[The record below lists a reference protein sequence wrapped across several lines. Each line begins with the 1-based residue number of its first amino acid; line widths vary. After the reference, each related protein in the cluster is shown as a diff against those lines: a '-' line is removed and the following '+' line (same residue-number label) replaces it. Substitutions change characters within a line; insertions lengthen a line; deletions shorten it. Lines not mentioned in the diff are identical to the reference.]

1 MLKKIASN
9 LHSVEVKGC
18 TIFYSYETAVA
29 IKTPSGLCFCTDKK
43 YSATTSRH
51 INKLKEMYEGMH
63 EVSQAALEE
72 LLRGVSQLRA
82 AYELDRLKN
91 RRG

>member
-9 LHSVEVKGC
+9 LHSVEIKGC
-18 TIFYSYETAVA
+18 TIFYSYETPVA

-51 INKLKEMYEGMH
+51 INRLKEIYEDMH

-72 LLRGVSQLRA
+72 LLRRVD
-82 AYELDRLKN
+82 E
-91 RRG
+91 